1 MLATIRAALSSSAG
15 ADEEIPTRPARYD
28 DEDTTPTSPR
38 EIAGWYC
45 YGIAAEVFAVCG
57 VGSFLPLT
65 LEQLARENGTL
76 QTSRLPC
83 WGSSAPENKG
93 DEQCVVHVLGLQT
106 TTASFAMYTF
116 SLAVLVQALTLISFS
131 ALADY
136 ERNRKSLLLS
146 FGLIGSATSMM
157 FILVAPSVFIL
168 GSILVVIGVTCLG
181 SSFVVLNS
189 FLPLL
194 VANHP
199 TIRGAG
205 AGEDEGGVEEMADLS
220 GNNETNEWGAWED
233 NDSLN
238 AMPADE
244 DHRKASGHRKID
256 QSESSA
262 SSLQLSTKISSKG
275 VGLGYCAAVL
285 VQILSIILLILL
297 NKTAL
302 AKKSGSIPLRFILL
316 VVGIW
321 WCAFTLVTRQWLRD
335 RPGPPLATS
344 KYSRQARWRVWLRLV
359 GFAWKSLWQT
369 VTIAVR
375 LRQVIVFLVAW
386 FLLSDAM
393 ATVSGTAILFARTE
407 LHMSTTAIGCL
418 SVTVTL
424 SGMAGAFLWP
434 HVSRRLGLESNQT
447 IMVCIALF
455 ELIPLY
461 GMLAYIPFVKRWG
474 VIGLQQPWEIFPLGI
489 IHGIVS
495 GGLASYCRSFFGL
508 LIPPGSEAAFYA
520 LYAATDKG
528 SSFIGPAIVGVLI
541 DATSTVRVGFVFIAV
556 LIVLPIPL
564 VWMVNAEK
572 GRQEALAMAASLS
585 KSHDFDRGNAE
596 DGMEAEGLLARR
608 S

>member
-1 MLATIRAALSSSAG
+1 MLATIRDALSPASPS
-15 ADEEIPTRPARYD
+15 DEEASTRPPRYD
-28 DEDTTPTSPR
+28 GEDTTPTSPR

-65 LEQLARENGTL
+65 LEQLARENGIL
-76 QTSRLPC
+76 QTSQLPC
-83 WGSSAPENKG
+83 WGPSAPENKG
-93 DEQCVVHVLGLQT
+93 DEQCIVNVLGLRI

-136 ERNRKSLLLS
+136 
-146 FGLIGSATSMM
+146 
-157 FILVAPSVFIL
+157 
-168 GSILVVIGVTCLG
+168 VVGVTCLG

-199 TIRGAG
+199 SVQHTDAG
-205 AGEDEGGVEEMADLS
+205 REGSASEEMADLTRDDEIN
-220 GNNETNEWGAWED
+220 GWNDWDD
-233 NDSLN
+233 NDSSAGMHADPNPTTSSRGGLN
-238 AMPADE
+238 GAPHDSTAT
-244 DHRKASGHRKID
+244 
-256 QSESSA
+256 
-262 SSLQLSTKISSKG
+262 SLQLSTKISAKG

-285 VQILSIILLILL
+285 VQILSIGMLILL
-297 NKTAL
+297 NKTSL
-302 AKKSGSIPLRFILL
+302 PKKSGSLPLRFVLLL
-316 VVGIW
+316 VGLW

-335 RPGPPLATS
+335 RPGPPLDTFQH
-344 KYSRQARWRVWLRLV
+344 SRAARWRVWLRLV
-359 GFAWKSLWQT
+359 SFAWRSLWQT
-369 VTIAVR
+369 ITIAVR
-375 LRQVIVFLVAW
+375 LREVIVFLVAW

-407 LHMSTTAIGCL
+407 LQMSTTAIGCL

-434 HVSRRLGLESNQT
+434 HVSRRFGLEPNHT

-455 ELIPLY
+455 EIIPL
-461 GMLAYIPFVKRWG
+461 
-474 VIGLQQPWEIFPLGI
+474 
-489 IHGIVS
+489 
-495 GGLASYCRSFFGL
+495 
-508 LIPPGSEAAFYA
+508 EAAFYA

-541 DATSTVRVGFVFIAV
+541 DATGTVRAGFFFIAI

-564 VWMVNAEK
+564 VWMVDAEK
-572 GRQEALAMAASLS
+572 GRNQALKMASSLV
-585 KSHDFDRGNAE
+585 KSHESRHKDAD
-596 DGMEAEGLLARR
+596 DGMEAEGLLNHR